1 MWYKDKQVHVF
12 CFHLKI
18 ELSYLMIQSGYNS
31 VYKKNT
37 KTGTQRNC
45 LELTQ
50 RFFFKLQKKTF
61 PTKDDKNACL
71 LLAQMKFFYNI
82 LQIKFRF

>member
-1 MWYKDKQVHVF
+1 M
-12 CFHLKI
+12 
-18 ELSYLMIQSGYNS
+18 ELSYLMIQSGFYS
-31 VYKKNT
+31 EYT
-37 KTGTQRNC
+37 KILKLEHKGINYC

-50 RFFFKLQKKTF
+50 LFLVCFFFKLQKKTF